1 MSPAGAIVPVTPA
14 VLRWARESAGYTV
27 DEAAIVVNDEPKL
40 LRAWESGRAKPNL
53 TMARRLSALYR
64 RPMAT
69 FLLPEPPTEPKI
81 PADFRAGVAGSRL
94 GRDVRLSIRRAQR
107 VQLAASELFEAL
119 DIAPTLFIG
128 SDVQLNPAAA
138 AAAVRQRLPFT
149 VGDQAAWSDGHEA
162 LRNWREAFGA
172 MGVIVLQ
179 AKMPLDEIRG
189 FSLATPGPPTVVL
202 NLADVVTARIFT
214 LFHELAHTMVGS
226 GGLCLPESQLS
237 RRSGTPK
244 EEKFCND
251 FAGNLLV
258 PSHQL
263 ESDPAAIQI
272 SKSGPLSND
281 AKLARLSARFKVSQ
295 QVIWFRLHQVGLVSQ
310 DVYRE
315 KWAIWANRTYAPP
328 SRDADRAPQISA
340 ARRSLFENGRP
351 FVATVLEAFDR
362 GLVGVTDVVDWLDI
376 RVKDIPKVEKLLT
389 S

>member
-1 MSPAGAIVPVTPA
+1 V
-14 VLRWARESAGYTV
+14 E
-27 DEAAIVVNDEPKL
+27 EAAIVVNDEPKL
-40 LRAWESGRAKPNL
+40 MQAWESGRTKPNL

-69 FLLPEPPTEPKI
+69 FLLPEPPAEPKI
-81 PADFRAGVAGSRL
+81 PADFRSGVAGSRL

-107 VQLAASELFEAL
+107 VRLAAAELFEAL
-119 DIAPTLFIG
+119 DIASTLLIAG
-128 SDVQLNPAAA
+128 SDLQSNPAAA

-149 VGDQAAWSDGHEA
+149 VGHQAAWSDGHEA
-162 LRNWREAFGA
+162 LRKWREALGA

-189 FSLATPGPPTVVL
+189 FSLATSGPQTIVL

-244 EEKFCND
+244 EEDFCND
-251 FAGNLLV
+251 FAGYLLV

-263 ESDPAAIQI
+263 ESDPSAIQI
-272 SKSGPLSND
+272 SKLGQPPTD

-295 QVIWFRLHQVGLVSQ
+295 QVIWYRLRQVGLISP

-315 KWAIWANRTYAPP
+315 KWALWANRTYAPP

-340 ARRSLFENGRP
+340 ARRSVFENGRP

-389 S
+389 N